1 MMHPRV
7 DRPRDTSEAT
17 AGVTWESRGIF
28 RIVVVFAATHRCRC
42 RRPRFSSTRTRLQ
55 SPSLA
60 AALNPNSEILVY
72 TTFAMFVR
80 RERVTV
86 KRVPYT
92 FKNFRKSGRSSAKCF
107 YIFNRWEA
115 ILRLPWKMGR
125 NDSIILTCHQCLLFS
140 WLQWLTSLISL

>member
-92 FKNFRKSGRSSAKCF
+92 IRLRTFAKVADLALSASTSSIDEKQF
-107 YIFNRWEA
+107 WDFPEKWEET
-115 ILRLPWKMGR
+115 IP
-125 NDSIILTCHQCLLFS
+125 
-140 WLQWLTSLISL
+140 

>member
-92 FKNFRKSGRSSAKCF
+92 IRLRTFAKVADLALSASTSSIEKQF
-107 YIFNRWEA
+107 WDFPEKWEET
-115 ILRLPWKMGR
+115 IP
-125 NDSIILTCHQCLLFS
+125 
-140 WLQWLTSLISL
+140 